1 MALQNLTKSSK
12 AAAQDAQVVN
22 TADAGGLRASS
33 DTSAVAKTGL
43 WVLGLGF
50 GGFLLWAGLAP
61 LDEGVPTQG
70 MVTLDTKRKT
80 VQHLSGGIVKEV
92 LVHEGQQVK
101 EGDPLLRLDG
111 AVAKAN
117 YEAVRQRYLGYRAM
131 QSRLFAEQAGQNAID
146 FHPDVKAAMNDPLI
160 KQQVSTQQQLIQA
173 RRAALAADLQ
183 GIEESVQGLKEQL
196 GSYQNILVQRRSQLS
211 LLTEELNNTRGMVK
225 EGYAPRNRQLEME
238 RMVAES
244 NAAIADLNGN
254 SLRVQRQ
261 VAELTQRSMA
271 RKQEYRKE
279 VETQLAEVTREVQSD
294 AEKFVA
300 VSADLDRMEIKAPAS
315 GQVVGL
321 TVQTVGAVLQP
332 GQKLLDVVPDSQTLL
347 LEAHIPPHLIDKV
360 QAGLSTDVR
369 FNAFAHS
376 PQLVVE
382 GKVLSVSG
390 DLLSD
395 PAQPQFSYFLARVQ
409 VTPDGM
415 KTLGKRQMQP
425 GMPAEI
431 VIKTGERSMLTY
443 LLHPLLKRMASSM
456 KEE

>member
-1 MALQNLTKSSK
+1 MALQNLIKSSK

-22 TADAGGLRASS
+22 TDDAGGIRASS
-33 DTSAVAKTGL
+33 DTSAVARTGL

-70 MVTLDTKRKT
+70 IVTLDTKRKT

-101 EGDPLLRLDG
+101 EGEPLLRLDG

-131 QSRLFAEQAGQNAID
+131 QSRLFAEQAGRDSID

-160 KQQVSTQQQLIQA
+160 KQQVMTQQQLIQA

-196 GSYQNILVQRRSQLS
+196 TSYQNILVQRRNQLA
-211 LLTEELNNTRGMVK
+211 LLTEELTNTRGMVK
-225 EGYAPRNRQLEME
+225 EGYAPRNRQLELE

-244 NAAIADLNGN
+244 NAAIADLTGN
-254 SLRVQRQ
+254 SLRVNRQ

-279 VETQLAEVTREVQSD
+279 VETQLADVTREVQSD

-300 VSADLDRMEIKAPAS
+300 VTADLDRMEIKAPAT

-347 LEAHIPPHLIDKV
+347 LEAHIPPHLIDKI

-409 VTPDGM
+409 VTPAGM
-415 KTLGKRQMQP
+415 KTLGSRQMQP

-443 LLHPLLKRMASSM
+443 LLHPLVKRMASSM

>member
-1 MALQNLTKSSK
+1 MSIQNLKSSK
-12 AAAQDAQVVN
+12 LVAQDAQVVSS
-22 TADAGGLRASS
+22 TEDDGPRASA
-33 DTSAVAKTGL
+33 DTGAVARTGL
-43 WVLGLGF
+43 WVLALGF

-101 EGDPLLRLDG
+101 EGDPLLRLDS

-117 YEAVRQRYLGYRAM
+117 YEAVRQRYLGLRAM
-131 QSRLFAEQAGQNAID
+131 QSRLFAEQAGQGAIA
-146 FHPDVKAAMNDPLI
+146 FHPDVKSAMNDPLI
-160 KQQVSTQQQLIQA
+160 KQQISTQEQLIQA

-183 GIEESVQGLKEQL
+183 GIEENIQGLKEQL
-196 GSYQNILVQRRSQLS
+196 GSYQNILVQRRNQLS
-211 LLTEELNNTRGMVK
+211 LLNEELNNVRGMVK
-225 EGYAPRNRQLEME
+225 EGYAPRNRQLELE

-244 NAAIADLNGN
+244 NASIADLTGS
-254 SLRVQRQ
+254 SLRVTRQ
-261 VAELTQRSMA
+261 VAELTQRA
-271 RKQEYRKE
+271 TGRKQEYRKE
-279 VETQLAEVTREVQSD
+279 IESQLADVTREVQSD

-300 VSADLDRMEIKAPAS
+300 VTADLGRMEIKAPAA

-321 TVQTVGAVLQP
+321 SVQTVGAVLQP
-332 GQKLLDVVPDSQTLL
+332 GQKLLDVVPDNQSLL
-347 LEAHIPPHLIDKV
+347 LEAHIPPHLIDKI
-360 QAGLSTDVR
+360 QTGLPTDIR
-369 FNAFAHS
+369 FNTFAHS
-376 PQLVVE
+376 PQLVVQ

-390 DLLSD
+390 DLLAD
-395 PAQPQFSYFLARVQ
+395 PANPQFSYFLARVQ

-415 KTLGKRQMQP
+415 KTLGTRQMQP

-443 LLHPLLKRMASSM
+443 LLHPLTKRMAASL

>member
-1 MALQNLTKSSK
+1 MAKPNLHSSLKSHV
-12 AAAQDAQVVN
+12 QDAQVVTSN
-22 TADAGGLRASS
+22 DDEGPRASS
-33 DTSAVAKTGL
+33 DTRAVARTGML
-43 WVLGLGF
+43 VLAVGF

-80 VQHLSGGIVKEV
+80 VQHLSGGLVKEV
-92 LVHEGQQVK
+92 LVQEGQHVQ
-101 EGDPLLRLDG
+101 EGQPLLRLDG

-117 YEAVRQRYLGYRAM
+117 FEAVRQRYLGYRAM
-131 QSRLFAEQAGQNAID
+131 QSRLFAEQAGNGVIN

-160 KQQVSTQQQLIQA
+160 QQQVSTQQQLIQA

-183 GIEESVQGLKEQL
+183 GIEESMQGLKEQL

-211 LLTEELNNTRGMVK
+211 LLTEELTNTRGMVK
-225 EGYAPRNRQLEME
+225 EGYAPRNRQLELE

-244 NAAIADLNGN
+244 NASIADLTGN
-254 SLRVQRQ
+254 SMRISRQ
-261 VAELTQRSMA
+261 VAELGQRSLA

-279 VETQLAEVTREVQSD
+279 IESQLADVTREVQSD

-300 VSADLDRMEIKAPAS
+300 VTADLDRMEIKSPAN

-332 GQKLLDVVPDSQTLL
+332 GQKLLDVVPDQQTLL

-360 QAGLSTDVR
+360 QTGLMADIR
-369 FNAFAHS
+369 FNSFAHS
-376 PQLVVE
+376 PQLVVD
-382 GKVLSVSG
+382 GKVMSVSG

-395 PAQPQFSYFLARVQ
+395 PQQPQYSYYLARVQ
-409 VTPDGM
+409 VTPEGI
-415 KTLGKRQMQP
+415 KTLGARQMQP

-431 VIKTGERSMLTY
+431 VIKTGERSLLTY
-443 LLHPLLKRMASSM
+443 LLHPLTKRMAASM

>member
-1 MALQNLTKSSK
+1 MANPNLNQSTKPVV
-12 AAAQDAQVVN
+12 QDAQVVTSN
-22 TADAGGLRASS
+22 AANAPRPSS
-33 DTSAVAKTGL
+33 DTRAVARKGL
-43 WVLGLGF
+43 LVLGVGF

-70 MVTLDTKRKT
+70 MVTLDTKRKS
-80 VQHLSGGIVKEV
+80 VQHLSGGIVQEV
-92 LVHEGQQVK
+92 FVQEGQQVK
-101 EGDPLLRLDG
+101 EGQTLLRLDG

-131 QSRLFAEQAGQNAID
+131 QSRLFAEQAGRDAID
-146 FHPDVKAAMNDPLI
+146 FHPDVKEAMSDPLI
-160 KQQVSTQQQLIQA
+160 KQQVNTQQQLIQA

-196 GSYQNILVQRRSQLS
+196 NSYQNILVQRRNQLA
-211 LLTEELNNTRGMVK
+211 LLTEELTNTSGMVK
-225 EGYAPRNRQLEME
+225 EGYAPRNRQLELE

-244 NAAIADLNGN
+244 NAVIADLTGN
-254 SLRVQRQ
+254 SMRVSRQ
-261 VAELTQRSMA
+261 VAELTQRTMA

-279 VETQLAEVTREVQSD
+279 IESQLADVTREVQSD

-300 VSADLDRMEIKAPAS
+300 VSADLNRMEIKSPAN

-321 TVQTVGAVLQP
+321 TVQNVGAVLQP
-332 GQKLLDVVPDSQTLL
+332 GQKLLDVVPLNQTLL

-360 QAGLSTDVR
+360 QAGLSADVR
-369 FNAFAHS
+369 FNSFAHS

-382 GKVLSVSG
+382 GKVMSVSG

-395 PAQPQFSYFLARVQ
+395 PQQPQFTYYLARVQ
-409 VTPDGM
+409 VTPSGM
-415 KTLGKRQMQP
+415 KTLGARQMQP
-425 GMPAEI
+425 GMPIEI
-431 VIKTGERSMLTY
+431 VIKTGERSLLTY
-443 LLHPLLKRMASSM
+443 LMHPLTKRVAASM

>member
-1 MALQNLTKSSK
+1 MAIQNLTKSSK
-12 AAAQDAQVVN
+12 ATAQDAQVVN
-22 TADAGGLRASS
+22 TAEAGGMRASS
-33 DTSAVAKTGL
+33 DTSAVARTGL

-101 EGDPLLRLDG
+101 EGEPMLRLDG

-146 FHPDVKAAMNDPLI
+146 FHTDVKAAMNDPLI
-160 KQQVSTQQQLIQA
+160 KQQVMTQQQLIQA

-183 GIEESVQGLKEQL
+183 GIEENSQGLKEQL
-196 GSYQNILVQRRSQLS
+196 GSYQNILVQRRSQLA
-211 LLTEELNNTRGMVK
+211 LLTEELTNTRGMVK
-225 EGYAPRNRQLEME
+225 EGYAPRNRQLELE

-244 NAAIADLNGN
+244 NAAIADLLGN
-254 SLRVQRQ
+254 SLRVSRQ
-261 VAELTQRSMA
+261 IAELNQRSLA

-279 VETQLAEVTREVQSD
+279 VETQLADVTREVQSD

-300 VSADLDRMEIKAPAS
+300 VTADLDRMEIKAPAS

-409 VTPDGM
+409 VTPEGM

-443 LLHPLLKRMASSM
+443 LLHPLVKRMASSM

>member
-1 MALQNLTKSSK
+1 MAKTNLNSSLKSHV
-12 AAAQDAQVVN
+12 QDAQVVISN
-22 TADAGGLRASS
+22 DDEGPRASS
-33 DTSAVAKTGL
+33 DTRAVARTGL
-43 WVLGLGF
+43 LVLAVGF

-80 VQHLSGGIVKEV
+80 VQHLSGGLVKEV
-92 LVHEGQQVK
+92 LVQEGQQVK
-101 EGDPLLRLDG
+101 EGQPLLRLDG

-117 YEAVRQRYLGYRAM
+117 FEAVRQRYLGYRAM
-131 QSRLFAEQAGQNAID
+131 QSRLFAEQAGNGVIN

-160 KQQVSTQQQLIQA
+160 QQQVSTQQQLIQA

-183 GIEESVQGLKEQL
+183 GIEESIQGLKEQL
-196 GSYQNILVQRRSQLS
+196 GSYQNILVQRRSQLA
-211 LLTEELNNTRGMVK
+211 LLTEELTNTRGMVK
-225 EGYAPRNRQLEME
+225 EGYAPRNRQLELE

-244 NAAIADLNGN
+244 NASIADLTGN
-254 SLRVQRQ
+254 SMRISRQ
-261 VAELTQRSMA
+261 VAELTQRSVA

-279 VETQLAEVTREVQSD
+279 IESQLADVTREVQSD
-294 AEKFVA
+294 AEKFLA
-300 VSADLDRMEIKAPAS
+300 VTADLDRMEIKSPAN

-332 GQKLLDVVPDSQTLL
+332 GQKLLDVVPNQQTLL

-360 QAGLSTDVR
+360 QTGLMADIR
-369 FNAFAHS
+369 FNSFAHS
-376 PQLVVE
+376 PQLVVD
-382 GKVLSVSG
+382 GKVMSVSG

-395 PAQPQFSYFLARVQ
+395 PQQPQYSYYLARVQ
-409 VTPDGM
+409 VTPEGI
-415 KTLGKRQMQP
+415 KTLGARQMQP

-431 VIKTGERSMLTY
+431 VIKTGERSLLTY
-443 LLHPLLKRMASSM
+443 LMHPLTKRMAASM

>member
-1 MALQNLTKSSK
+1 MAKPNLNSSLKSQV
-12 AAAQDAQVVN
+12 QDAQVVTSN
-22 TADAGGLRASS
+22 DDEGPRASS
-33 DTSAVAKTGL
+33 DTRAVARTGML
-43 WVLGLGF
+43 VLAVGF

-80 VQHLSGGIVKEV
+80 VQHLSGGLVKEV
-92 LVHEGQQVK
+92 LVQEGQQVK
-101 EGDPLLRLDG
+101 EGQPLLRLDG

-117 YEAVRQRYLGYRAM
+117 FEAVRQRYLGYRAM
-131 QSRLFAEQAGQNAID
+131 QSRLFAEQAGNGVIN

-160 KQQVSTQQQLIQA
+160 QQQVSTQQQLIQA

-183 GIEESVQGLKEQL
+183 GIEESMQGLKEQL
-196 GSYQNILVQRRSQLS
+196 GSYQNILVQRRSQLA
-211 LLTEELNNTRGMVK
+211 LLTEELTNTRGMVK
-225 EGYAPRNRQLEME
+225 EGYAPRNRQLELE

-244 NAAIADLNGN
+244 NASIADLTGN
-254 SLRVQRQ
+254 SLRISRQ
-261 VAELTQRSMA
+261 VAELGQRSLA

-279 VETQLAEVTREVQSD
+279 IESQLADVTREVQSD

-300 VSADLDRMEIKAPAS
+300 VTADLDRMEIKSPAN

-332 GQKLLDVVPDSQTLL
+332 GQKLLDVVPDQQTLL

-360 QAGLSTDVR
+360 QTGLMADIR
-369 FNAFAHS
+369 FNSFAHS
-376 PQLVVE
+376 PQLVVD
-382 GKVLSVSG
+382 GKVMSVSG

-395 PAQPQFSYFLARVQ
+395 PQQPQYSYYLARVQ
-409 VTPDGM
+409 VTPEGI
-415 KTLGKRQMQP
+415 KTLGARQMQP

-431 VIKTGERSMLTY
+431 VIKTGERSLLTY
-443 LLHPLLKRMASSM
+443 LLHPLTKRMAASM

>member
-22 TADAGGLRASS
+22 SAEAGGMRASS
-33 DTSAVAKTGL
+33 DTSAVARTGL

-50 GGFLLWAGLAP
+50 GGFLLWAALAP

-101 EGDPLLRLDG
+101 EGDALLRLDG

-131 QSRLFAEQAGQNAID
+131 QSRLFAEQASSAAID
-146 FHPDVKAAMNDPLI
+146 FHPDVKAAMSDPLI
-160 KQQVSTQQQLIQA
+160 KQQVNTQQQLIQA

-196 GSYQNILVQRRSQLS
+196 GSYQNILVQRRSQLA
-211 LLTEELNNTRGMVK
+211 LLNEELTKTRGMVK
-225 EGYAPRNRQLEME
+225 EGYAPRNRQLELE

-244 NAAIADLNGN
+244 NAAIADLLGN
-254 SLRVQRQ
+254 SLRVNRQ
-261 VAELTQRSMA
+261 VAELSQRSLA

-279 VETQLAEVTREVQSD
+279 VESQLADVTREVQSD

-300 VSADLDRMEIKAPAS
+300 VTADLDRMEIKAPAS

-369 FNAFAHS
+369 FNSFANA

-409 VTPDGM
+409 VTPEGM

-443 LLHPLLKRMASSM
+443 LLHPLVKRMASSL

>member
-1 MALQNLTKSSK
+1 MALPNLFKSSH
-12 AAAQDAQVVN
+12 ASVQDAQVVL
-22 TADAGGLRASS
+22 TEDSSGPRASA
-33 DTSAVAKTGL
+33 DTRSVARTGL
-43 WVLGLGF
+43 WVLGIGF
-50 GGFLLWAGLAP
+50 GGFLLWAALAP

-70 MVTLDTKRKT
+70 MVTLDTKRKA

-92 LVHEGQQVK
+92 LVQEGQQVK
-101 EGDPLLRLDG
+101 EGEPLVRLDG

-131 QSRLFAEQAGQNAID
+131 QSRLFAEQAGRGSIE
-146 FHPDVKAAMNDPLI
+146 FHPDVKAAMKDPLI
-160 KQQVSTQQQLIQA
+160 QQQVSTQQQLIQA
-173 RRAALAADLQ
+173 RRAALDADLQ
-183 GIEESVQGLKEQL
+183 AIEENTQGLKEQL
-196 GSYQNILVQRRSQLS
+196 GSYQNILVQRRNQLA
-211 LLTEELNNTRGMVK
+211 LLNEELNNVRGMVK
-225 EGYAPRNRQLEME
+225 EGYAPRNRQLELE

-244 NAAIADLNGN
+244 NASIADLTGN
-254 SLRVQRQ
+254 SLRVNRQ

-279 VETQLAEVTREVQSD
+279 IETQLADITREAQSD
-294 AEKFVA
+294 AEKFVS
-300 VSADLDRMEIKAPAS
+300 VSADLDRMEIKSPS
-315 GQVVGL
+315 TGQVVGL

-332 GQKLLDVVPDSQTLL
+332 GQKILDVVPDNQTLL

-360 QAGLSTDVR
+360 QAGLLTDIR
-369 FNAFAHS
+369 FNTFAHS

-390 DLLSD
+390 DLLVD
-395 PAQPQFSYFLARVQ
+395 PQNPQFAYFLARVQ
-409 VTPDGM
+409 VTAAGM
-415 KTLGKRQMQP
+415 KTLGARQMQP

-443 LLHPLLKRMASSM
+443 LLSPLTKRLASSM

>member
-1 MALQNLTKSSK
+1 MAKPNLNSSLKSHV
-12 AAAQDAQVVN
+12 QDAQVVTSN
-22 TADAGGLRASS
+22 GDEGPRASS
-33 DTSAVAKTGL
+33 DTRAVARTGML
-43 WVLGLGF
+43 VLAVGF

-80 VQHLSGGIVKEV
+80 VQHLSGGLVKEV
-92 LVHEGQQVK
+92 LVQEGQQVK
-101 EGDPLLRLDG
+101 EGQPLLRLDG

-117 YEAVRQRYLGYRAM
+117 FEAVRQRYLGYRAM
-131 QSRLFAEQAGQNAID
+131 QSRLFAEQAGNGVID

-160 KQQVSTQQQLIQA
+160 QQQVSTQQRLIQA

-183 GIEESVQGLKEQL
+183 GIEESMQGLKEQL

-211 LLTEELNNTRGMVK
+211 LLTEELTNTRGMVK
-225 EGYAPRNRQLEME
+225 EGYAPRNRQLELE

-244 NAAIADLNGN
+244 NASIADLTGN
-254 SLRVQRQ
+254 SMRISRQ
-261 VAELTQRSMA
+261 VAELGQRSLA

-279 VETQLAEVTREVQSD
+279 IESQLADVTREVQSD

-300 VSADLDRMEIKAPAS
+300 VTADLNRMEIKSPAN

-332 GQKLLDVVPDSQTLL
+332 GQKLLDVVPNQQTLL

-360 QAGLSTDVR
+360 QTGLMADIR
-369 FNAFAHS
+369 FNSFAHS
-376 PQLVVE
+376 PQLVVD
-382 GKVLSVSG
+382 GKVMSVSG

-395 PAQPQFSYFLARVQ
+395 PQQPQYSYYLARVQ
-409 VTPDGM
+409 VTPEGIR
-415 KTLGKRQMQP
+415 TLGARQMQP

-431 VIKTGERSMLTY
+431 VIKTGERSLLTY
-443 LLHPLLKRMASSM
+443 LMHPLTKRMAASM

>member
-33 DTSAVAKTGL
+33 DTSAVARTGL
-43 WVLGLGF
+43 WVLGLGL

-70 MVTLDTKRKT
+70 VVTLDTKRKT

-225 EGYAPRNRQLEME
+225 EGYAPRNRQLELE

-279 VETQLAEVTREVQSD
+279 VETQLADVTREVQSD

-409 VTPDGM
+409 VTPEGM

-443 LLHPLLKRMASSM
+443 LLHPLVKRMASSM

>member
-1 MALQNLTKSSK
+1 MALQNLIKSSK

-22 TADAGGLRASS
+22 TDDAGGIRASS
-33 DTSAVAKTGL
+33 DTSAVARTGL

-70 MVTLDTKRKT
+70 IVTLDTKRKT

-101 EGDPLLRLDG
+101 EGEPLLRLDG

-131 QSRLFAEQAGQNAID
+131 QSRLFAEQAGRDSID

-160 KQQVSTQQQLIQA
+160 KQQVMTQQQLIQA

-196 GSYQNILVQRRSQLS
+196 TSYQNILVQRRSQLA
-211 LLTEELNNTRGMVK
+211 LLTEELTNTRGMVK
-225 EGYAPRNRQLEME
+225 EGYAPRNRQLELE

-244 NAAIADLNGN
+244 NAAIADLTGN
-254 SLRVQRQ
+254 SLRVTRQ
-261 VAELTQRSMA
+261 ISELTQRSIA

-279 VETQLAEVTREVQSD
+279 VETQLADVTREVQSD

-300 VSADLDRMEIKAPAS
+300 VTADLDRMEIKAPAT

-332 GQKLLDVVPDSQTLL
+332 GQKLLDVVPDNQTLL
-347 LEAHIPPHLIDKV
+347 LEAHIPPHLIDKI
-360 QAGLSTDVR
+360 QTGLSTDVR

-395 PAQPQFSYFLARVQ
+395 PAQPQFAYFLARVQ
-409 VTPDGM
+409 VTPAGM
-415 KTLGKRQMQP
+415 KTLGSRQMQP

-443 LLHPLLKRMASSM
+443 LLHPLVKRMASSM

>member
-1 MALQNLTKSSK
+1 MAKPNLNPSFKSSV
-12 AAAQDAQVVN
+12 QDAQVIN
-22 TADAGGLRASS
+22 THDDGGPRASS
-33 DTSAVAKTGL
+33 DTRAVARTGL
-43 WVLGLGF
+43 WVLTLGF

-92 LVHEGQQVK
+92 LVQEGQRVK
-101 EGDPLLRLDG
+101 EGEPLLRLDG

-117 YEAVRQRYLGYRAM
+117 YEAVRQRYLGFRAM
-131 QSRLFAEQAGQNAID
+131 QSRLFAEQAGGDVID

-183 GIEESVQGLKEQL
+183 GIEESIQGLREQL
-196 GSYQNILVQRRSQLS
+196 NSYQNILVQRRNQLA
-211 LLTEELNNTRGMVK
+211 LLSDELTNTRGMVK
-225 EGYAPRNRQLEME
+225 EGYAPRNRQLELE

-244 NAAIADLNGN
+244 NASIADLTGN
-254 SLRVQRQ
+254 SLRVSRQ

-279 VETQLAEVTREVQSD
+279 IETQLADVTREVQSD

-300 VSADLDRMEIKAPAS
+300 VSADLDRMEIKAPAN

-321 TVQTVGAVLQP
+321 TVQSVGAVLQP
-332 GQKLLDVVPDSQTLL
+332 GQKLLDVVPDNQTLL

-360 QAGLSTDVR
+360 QAGLMADIR
-369 FNAFAHS
+369 FNSFAHS
-376 PQLVVE
+376 PQLVVD
-382 GKVLSVSG
+382 GKVMSVSG

-395 PAQPQFSYFLARVQ
+395 PQQPQYAYYLARIQ
-409 VTPDGM
+409 VTPSGM
-415 KTLGKRQMQP
+415 KTLGARQMQP

-431 VIKTGERSMLTY
+431 VIKTGERSLLTY
-443 LLHPLLKRMASSM
+443 LIHPLTKRMAASM

>member
-1 MALQNLTKSSK
+1 MAKPNLNPTLKSRV
-12 AAAQDAQVVN
+12 QDAQVVN
-22 TADAGGLRASS
+22 SMADDGPRASS
-33 DTSAVAKTGL
+33 DTRGVARTGL
-43 WVLGLGF
+43 LVLAVGF
-50 GGFLLWAGLAP
+50 GGFLLWAGFAP

-80 VQHLSGGIVKEV
+80 VQHLSGGLVKEV
-92 LVHEGQQVK
+92 LVQEGQHVK
-101 EGDPLLRLDG
+101 EGQPLLRLDG

-117 YEAVRQRYLGYRAM
+117 YEAVRQRYLGFRAM
-131 QSRLFAEQAGQNAID
+131 QSRLFAEQAGRDVID
-146 FHPDVKAAMNDPLI
+146 FHPDVKAAMVDPLI
-160 KQQVSTQQQLIQA
+160 QQQVSTQQQLIQA

-183 GIEESVQGLKEQL
+183 GIEESMQGLKEQL
-196 GSYQNILVQRRSQLS
+196 GSYQNILVQRRSQLA

-225 EGYAPRNRQLEME
+225 EGYAPRNRQLELE

-244 NAAIADLNGN
+244 NASIADLTGN
-254 SLRVQRQ
+254 SLRVSRQ
-261 VAELTQRSMA
+261 VLELTQRSLA

-279 VETQLAEVTREVQSD
+279 IESQLADVTREVQSD

-300 VSADLDRMEIKAPAS
+300 VAADLDRMEIKAPAN

-332 GQKLLDVVPDSQTLL
+332 GQKLLDVVPDNQTLL

-360 QAGLSTDVR
+360 QTGLMADIR

-376 PQLVVE
+376 PQLVVD

-395 PAQPQFSYFLARVQ
+395 PQQPQFSYYLARVQ
-409 VTPDGM
+409 VTPSGM
-415 KTLGKRQMQP
+415 KTLGARQMQP

-431 VIKTGERSMLTY
+431 VIKTGERSLLTY
-443 LLHPLLKRMASSM
+443 LLHPLTKRMAASM

>member
-1 MALQNLTKSSK
+1 MAKPNLNSSLKSHV
-12 AAAQDAQVVN
+12 QDAQVVTSN
-22 TADAGGLRASS
+22 DDEGPRASS
-33 DTSAVAKTGL
+33 DTRAVARTGML
-43 WVLGLGF
+43 VLAVGF

-80 VQHLSGGIVKEV
+80 VQHLSGGLVKEV
-92 LVHEGQQVK
+92 LVQEGQQVK
-101 EGDPLLRLDG
+101 EGQPLLRLDG

-117 YEAVRQRYLGYRAM
+117 FEAVRQRYLGYRAM
-131 QSRLFAEQAGQNAID
+131 QSRLFAEQAGNGVIN

-160 KQQVSTQQQLIQA
+160 QQQVSTQQQLIQA

-183 GIEESVQGLKEQL
+183 GIEESMQGLKEQL

-211 LLTEELNNTRGMVK
+211 LLTEELTNTRGMVK
-225 EGYAPRNRQLEME
+225 EGYAPRNRQLELE

-244 NAAIADLNGN
+244 NASIADLTGN
-254 SLRVQRQ
+254 SMRISRQ
-261 VAELTQRSMA
+261 VAELGQRSLA

-279 VETQLAEVTREVQSD
+279 IESQLADVTREVQSD

-300 VSADLDRMEIKAPAS
+300 VTADLDRMEIKSPAN

-332 GQKLLDVVPDSQTLL
+332 GQKLLDVVPDQQTLL

-360 QAGLSTDVR
+360 QTGLMADIR
-369 FNAFAHS
+369 FNSFAHS
-376 PQLVVE
+376 PQLVVD
-382 GKVLSVSG
+382 GKVMSVSG

-395 PAQPQFSYFLARVQ
+395 PQQPQYSYYLARIQ
-409 VTPDGM
+409 VTPEGI
-415 KTLGKRQMQP
+415 KTLGARQMQP

-431 VIKTGERSMLTY
+431 VIKTGERSLLTY
-443 LLHPLLKRMASSM
+443 LLHPLTKRMAASM

>member
-1 MALQNLTKSSK
+1 MAKPNIKQSMKSF
-12 AAAQDAQVVN
+12 AQDAQVVTSN
-22 TADAGGLRASS
+22 EEGGPRASS
-33 DTSAVAKTGL
+33 DTRAVARTGL
-43 WVLGLGF
+43 LVLAVGF

-92 LVHEGQQVK
+92 LVQEGQQVK
-101 EGDPLLRLDG
+101 EGQPLLRLDG

-131 QSRLFAEQAGQNAID
+131 QSRLFAEQAGRDTID
-146 FHPDVKAAMNDPLI
+146 FHPDVKEAMSDPLI
-160 KQQVSTQQQLIQA
+160 KQQVNTQQQLIQA
-173 RRAALAADLQ
+173 RRAALA
-183 GIEESVQGLKEQL
+183 
-196 GSYQNILVQRRSQLS
+196 
-211 LLTEELNNTRGMVK
+211 
-225 EGYAPRNRQLEME
+225 
-238 RMVAES
+238 ES
-244 NAAIADLNGN
+244 NAAIADLTGN
-254 SLRVQRQ
+254 SMRVSRQ

-279 VETQLAEVTREVQSD
+279 IESQLADVTREVQSD

-300 VSADLDRMEIKAPAS
+300 VSADLNRMEIKAPAN

-332 GQKLLDVVPDSQTLL
+332 GQKLLDVVPDNQTLL

-360 QAGLSTDVR
+360 QTGLSADVR
-369 FNAFAHS
+369 FNSFAHS

-382 GKVLSVSG
+382 GKVMSVSG

-395 PAQPQFSYFLARVQ
+395 PQQPQFAYYLARVQ
-409 VTPDGM
+409 VTPSGM
-415 KTLGKRQMQP
+415 KTLGARQMQP
-425 GMPAEI
+425 GMPIEI
-431 VIKTGERSMLTY
+431 VIKTGERSLLTY
-443 LLHPLLKRMASSM
+443 LMHPLTKRMAASM

>member
-33 DTSAVAKTGL
+33 DTSAVARTGL
-43 WVLGLGF
+43 WVLGLGL

-70 MVTLDTKRKT
+70 VVTLDTKRKT

-196 GSYQNILVQRRSQLS
+196 GSFQNILVQRRSQLS

-225 EGYAPRNRQLEME
+225 EGYAPRNRQLELE

-279 VETQLAEVTREVQSD
+279 VETQLADVTREVQSD

-409 VTPDGM
+409 VTPEGM